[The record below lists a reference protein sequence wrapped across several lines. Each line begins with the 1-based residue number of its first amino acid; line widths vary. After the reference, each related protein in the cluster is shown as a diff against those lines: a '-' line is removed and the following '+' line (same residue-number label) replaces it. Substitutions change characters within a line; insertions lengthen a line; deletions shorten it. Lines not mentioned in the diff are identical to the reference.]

1 MYVDREF
8 NIRVDKSNFP
18 IIKNS
23 IHHLALDANISFYNY
38 SKNKKSRNT
47 TIYDYKNADFN
58 AIGVYLS
65 SVTEN
70 IKVQQKLKENN
81 SADLNARQPLADS
94 QNYSSYEKRP
104 KHNRRYSR

>member
-38 SKNKKSRNT
+38 SKNKNLET
-47 TIYDYKNADFN
+47 PLFMI
-58 AIGVYLS
+58 
-65 SVTEN
+65 
-70 IKVQQKLKENN
+70 IKMQILMQ
-81 SADLNARQPLADS
+81 LA
-94 QNYSSYEKRP
+94 YI
-104 KHNRRYSR
+104 